1 MDFRDLIIDTGIKIS
16 TYFIRNQKPK
26 ITTIIPTTKDL
37 EERLKSIP
45 APQIEQFPRPM
56 LGNPIEITTENSSI
70 ETGAEK
76 GTACTICT
84 MEHFSVTSGAL
95 AEALRFARNEG
106 LGSKE
111 TIKRIRQA
119 NQELNMAERIDLAP
133 EEVTKLPEDEKEVAH
148 WALPQSR
155 NLRHSINSAQTVED
169 LEKASA
175 QAANLADTFSEK
187 LVKCKPGI
195 EIKEHKTESPEIEA
209 LKKMVEGKKRG

>member
-1 MDFRDLIIDTGIKIS
+1 MDPKDLINTGVKIGA
-16 TYFIRNQKPK
+16 YFIRNSKPK
-26 ITTIIPTTKDL
+26 VTTTIPTTKDL
-37 EERLKSIP
+37 EERLKALQTKSSEQFSRPVLGKPAEIP
-45 APQIEQFPRPM
+45 AE
-56 LGNPIEITTENSSI
+56 NTEAK
-70 ETGAEK
+70 G

-106 LGSKE
+106 LNSKE
-111 TIKRIRQA
+111 AIKRIRQA

-148 WALPQSR
+148 WALPKSR
-155 NLRHSINSAQTVED
+155 DLRHSINSALTVED

-187 LVKCKPGI
+187 LIKCKPGVT
-195 EIKEHKTESPEIEA
+195 KEEPKPLPPEIEA
-209 LKKMVEGKKRG
+209 LRKMVEERKLTEKA